1 MLVSA
6 AHWTHEPSFH
16 KHLRHRTTGSILC
29 AGVAA
34 LLLSTAL
41 SAPSSAR
48 GRGISLSL
56 GGVSG
61 GVGGAAGGIGGIGGT
76 AGGIA
81 SGNLGSVGISIG
93 RGGLGGSSGGFT

>member
-6 AHWTHEPSFH
+6 THSTDESSFL
-16 KHLRHRTTGSILC
+16 KRPRHLTTGSILC
-29 AGVAA
+29 AGIAA

-41 SAPSSAR
+41 STPSSAR

-76 AGGIA
+76 AGGIT
-81 SGNLGSVGISIG
+81 SGNLGGVGISIG
-93 RGGLGGSSGGFT
+93 RGGLGGSSGG